1 MLQNVSEKS
10 GLDMA
15 KTYEFGPFRLD
26 TDTEILFRGVQPIV
40 LGQRAVALLRLLLER
55 AGAPVSKDALFEAA
69 WPGLAVEDSN
79 LTVQIAALRRV
90 FDEAGGDSNWIE
102 TMPRRG
108 YRYVG
113 PAVATGGSPAAAPPT
128 SPPALPDKPS
138 VAVLPF
144 TNLSDDPEQE
154 YLADGMLEDIIA
166 GLSRI
171 KWLFVI
177 ARNSSLAYKGSDVDV
192 KRVGRELGVRYLLQ
206 GSVRKD
212 GRRVRVSAQM
222 IESDNGAL
230 LWTERFERSLD
241 DIFAL
246 QDEIALNVVSA
257 IEPSLRRAEIE
268 RVKRKRPDS
277 LDAYDLV
284 LQAQPDVDS
293 GMPAQVTKALVL
305 LGRALALDPT
315 YALAHANAAMCH
327 HCLFL
332 RSGLREE
339 ERSAS
344 VRHAQA
350 AIAHGRDDPHA
361 LTLAG
366 FSIGM
371 DGHDR
376 AAAFIAL
383 EAALAISPSSALTYI
398 LGSVILAWGGEAE
411 RAIEWSERGMRLSL
425 LDPWAFAAFDAQAM
439 GHFHLGRYDKAA
451 HAAYKSVH
459 ANPPT
464 VSPTCSWPRRQRS
477 SGGWKKPRRLRQRF
491 WNCTPPFGTAANS
504 PASIA
509 RPHLPLP
516 WVKHSERWGCRSK
529 FGTCCRFS
537 PFVAPLCRREIGL

>member
-1 MLQNVSEKS
+1 MN
-10 GLDMA
+10 
-15 KTYEFGPFRLD
+15 TYEFGPFRLD
-26 TDTEILFRGVQPIV
+26 TDAEILFRGAQPIV
-40 LGQRAVALLRLLLER
+40 LGQRAVALLRLLLDQ
-55 AGAPVSKDALFEAA
+55 ADAPVSKDALFEAA

-90 FDEAGGDSNWIE
+90 FDESGGDANWIE

-113 PAVATGGSPAAAPPT
+113 PAVATGGSPAAAAPPA
-128 SPPALPDKPS
+128 SALALPDKPS

-144 TNLSDDPEQE
+144 TNLSGDSEQE
-154 YLADGMLEDIIA
+154 YFADGMVEDIIA

-177 ARNSSLAYKGSDVDV
+177 ARHSSFTYKGMAVDV
-192 KRVGRELGVRYLLQ
+192 RRVGHDLGVRYLLQ
-206 GSVRKD
+206 GSIRKD
-212 GRRVRVSAQM
+212 GRRVRISAQM
-222 IESDNGAL
+222 VEAETGHQ
-230 LWTERFERSLD
+230 LWTERFDRPLD
-241 DIFAL
+241 DVFAL

-257 IEPSLRRAEIE
+257 IEPSLRRAEFE

-293 GMPAQVTKALVL
+293 GMPAQVSKALVL

-350 AIAHGRDDPHA
+350 AILHGRDDPHA

-411 RAIEWSERGMRLSL
+411 RAIEWSERGMRLSP

-451 HAAYKSVH
+451 QAAYKSVH
-459 ANPPT
+459 ANPAHSITYVQLAAALAKLGRLEDAKAAAAKVLELHPT
-464 VSPTCSWPRRQRS
+464 FRYSRQFA
-477 SGGWKKPRRLRQRF
+477 GVDCAPAL
-491 WNCTPPFGTAANS
+491 AA
-504 PASIA
+504 ALGEA
-509 RPHLPLP
+509 LQTVGLP
-516 WVKHSERWGCRSK
+516 E
-529 FGTCCRFS
+529 
-537 PFVAPLCRREIGL
+537 